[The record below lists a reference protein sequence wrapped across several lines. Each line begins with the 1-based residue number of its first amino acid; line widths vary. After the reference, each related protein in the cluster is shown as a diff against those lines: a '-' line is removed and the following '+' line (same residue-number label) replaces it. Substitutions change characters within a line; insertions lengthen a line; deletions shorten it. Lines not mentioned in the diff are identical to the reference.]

1 MGLPPFSVS
10 VNLSPKQLGSPVI
23 LYTISRVLADTGLE
37 GRYLELEITES
48 GLMENLEF
56 VEQTLLGVRES
67 GVQISID
74 DFGTGYS
81 SLAHL
86 KRLPIDTLKIDK
98 SFIQDVCENSDDAAI
113 VVATIAMAKTMKL
126 KVVAEGVETRD
137 QAEFLVARQCDEL
150 QGYYF
155 SRPLPAAELETHLRQ
170 GFQF

>member
-1 MGLPPFSVS
+1 
-10 VNLSPKQLGSPVI
+10 
-23 LYTISRVLADTGLE
+23 VLADTGLE